1 MKYTKEF
8 KLTLIKLVESGQSKA
23 DVSKEYEVDRG
34 VLGRWL
40 REHKSDKEAFT
51 GNGNISLSTEQK
63 TIREL
68 EKKLRDMTIERDILK
83 KAVHIFSRTS

>member
-51 GNGNISLSTEQK
+51 GISLSTEQK

-83 KAVHIFSRTS
+83 KAVYIFSRAS